1 MRGMKKPVIVVKA
14 SRKPAGA
21 MKALAAIPL
30 PAGPVPPTPGP
41 PDASAGPL
49 QAMGNGAADAEP
61 PMPPA
66 GATDG
71 LGAGQGGLAIH
82 PSLKGHNIGG
92 YESRH
97 TSKTR

>member
-1 MRGMKKPVIVVKA
+1 MAMP
-14 SRKPAGA
+14 RKPKITIASKGT
-21 MKALAAIPL
+21 KLAAAL
-30 PAGPVPPTPGP
+30 SRVAAAAPVASSPMP
-41 PDASAGPL
+41 PDAATGP
-49 QAMGNGAADAEP
+49 APGVDAEP

>member
-1 MRGMKKPVIVVKA
+1 M
-14 SRKPAGA
+14 
-21 MKALAAIPL
+21 
-30 PAGPVPPTPGP
+30 PPT
-41 PDASAGPL
+41 
-49 QAMGNGAADAEP
+49 
-61 PMPPA
+61 

>member
-1 MRGMKKPVIVVKA
+1 MPPPGQPVLGSMKKGGTIGKTGPYQLHKGEQVI
-14 SRKPAGA
+14 PA
-21 MKALAAIPL
+21 
-30 PAGPVPPTPGP
+30 
-41 PDASAGPL
+41 
-49 QAMGNGAADAEP
+49 
-61 PMPPA
+61 A

-71 LGAGQGGLAIH
+71 LGSGSGGLAVH

>member
-1 MRGMKKPVIVVKA
+1 MRRMKLKRGTAGKA
-14 SRKPAGA
+14 PGKLAGA
-21 MKALAAIPL
+21 LMALGSVSPTS
-30 PAGPVPPTPGP
+30 GSVPPTPGP
-41 PDASAGPL
+41 SSEATGPL
-49 QAMGNGAADAEP
+49 PSTGIDAEP

>member
-1 MRGMKKPVIVVKA
+1 MRGTKKPVIVVKA

-30 PAGPVPPTPGP
+30 PAGPVPPIPGP
-41 PDASAGPL
+41 SSEATGPL
-49 QAMGNGAADAEP
+49 PPAGIDAEP

>member
-1 MRGMKKPVIVVKA
+1 MRTKLKRGMPAKAPGKLASALKALGSMPSMPTPVSPIPGPSSEA
-14 SRKPAGA
+14 TGPLPPAG
-21 MKALAAIPL
+21 I
-30 PAGPVPPTPGP
+30 
-41 PDASAGPL
+41 
-49 QAMGNGAADAEP
+49 DAEP